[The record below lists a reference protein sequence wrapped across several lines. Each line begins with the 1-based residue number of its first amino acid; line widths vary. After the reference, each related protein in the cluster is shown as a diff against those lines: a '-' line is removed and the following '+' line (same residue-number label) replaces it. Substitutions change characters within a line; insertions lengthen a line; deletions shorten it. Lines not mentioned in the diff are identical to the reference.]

1 MELAV
6 EESPQFKVLFYSSFN
21 ELQSINHTLLQKI
34 VQRVNKG
41 SYQNFRD
48 IIPAICKLLL

>member
-6 EESPQFKVLFYSSFN
+6 EESLQFKVLFYSSFN
-21 ELQSINHTLLQKI
+21 ELQSINHTFMQKI
-34 VQRVNKG
+34 VRRVNKR

-48 IIPAICKLLL
+48 IIPGICKLLL